1 MAEAAV
7 AVEAGDKF
15 RRELVLLL
23 DTTALQHVVPSGAD
37 DGNGEKITQ
46 TQRSKDRMRNNK
58 MHIFCKAKCKWKF
71 KCDMDGLPQ
80 TKVRKKLLKNR
91 RNMLLWWAG
100 SESSDQQVSNWGSMA
115 DLAGLIMPLVKL
127 TFIRCLL
134 LTIAWP
140 PLVTSSACPD
150 FEIADNKCECE
161 PHGARYEI
169 MCPDR

>member
-58 MHIFCKAKCKWKF
+58 MHIF
-71 KCDMDGLPQ
+71 LQ
-80 TKVRKKLLKNR
+80 SKV
-91 RNMLLWWAG
+91 
-100 SESSDQQVSNWGSMA
+100 QVK
-115 DLAGLIMPLVKL
+115 IQV
-127 TFIRCLL
+127 
-134 LTIAWP
+134 
-140 PLVTSSACPD
+140 
-150 FEIADNKCECE
+150 
-161 PHGARYEI
+161 
-169 MCPDR
+169 